1 MVDLTERLLVDIVSV
16 GLGDSLSAAPRCAMA
31 FRASAPTP
39 IDNLGQTRSPMTA
52 GSPLPL
58 PLLSAQPRAPKVAFG
73 RHMEEDKV
81 HHNVKLTM
89 IFVNILH
96 GLVAAGSSNPC

>member
-1 MVDLTERLLVDIVSV
+1 M
-16 GLGDSLSAAPRCAMA
+16 
-31 FRASAPTP
+31 
-39 IDNLGQTRSPMTA
+39 DNLGQTRSPMTA

-81 HHNVKLTM
+81 HYNVDIAIVCVYVEQGL
-89 IFVNILH
+89 IFT
-96 GLVAAGSSNPC
+96 GSSNPS